1 MPSSPPWS
9 VLPPETGNLLRPY
22 LPRVVDDV
30 LGTIAAEVPSYARP
44 IEGRFGENLRLGVEV
59 ALTRF
64 LELPGTSAPALGA
77 DRAVYVRLG
86 AGELVEGRTLTA
98 LLTAYRIGARVAYR
112 HFTAL
117 ARGSGVTAEQL
128 LPLGEA
134 IFVYVDELS
143 AASAE
148 GYAAEQ
154 SARAGERDRLRR
166 ELAGLLLSGRA
177 DARLIGETAATAGWT
192 LPAAVAVITVPPG
205 NAEGLGTSLGVGAL
219 VATHGGRPVAVVPAD
234 SAAQSSWRALLTT
247 ALAGRYAVVGPA
259 RPWQQAPDSMRLAQL
274 ADRVAGPDREG
285 SALWISDNVVPL
297 LLGGDPG
304 LIEEL
309 AACRLAPLSAVRP
322 ATRERLAD
330 TLLAWLSHR
339 GERGRVALT
348 LHIHPQTVGYR
359 LGQLRTL
366 FGADL
371 DDPDIRFELELTL
384 RARRLTWR

>member
-1 MPSSPPWS
+1 M
-9 VLPPETGNLLRPY
+9 LPRETGDLLRPY
-22 LPRVVDDV
+22 LPIVVDDV
-30 LGTIAAEVPSYARP
+30 LATIAAEVPSYVRP

-64 LELPGTSAPALGA
+64 LDLPGTMAPALGA

-117 ARGSGVTAEQL
+117 ARRSGVSAEQL

-134 IFVYVDELS
+134 VFAYVDELS

-154 SARAGERDRLRR
+154 SARAGERDRMRR

-177 DARLIGETAATAGWT
+177 DARRVGEAAAAASWT
-192 LPAAVAVITVPPG
+192 LPAAVAVVMVAPTQ
-205 NAEGLGTSLGVGAL
+205 AEGLGTSLGVGAL
-219 VATHGGRPVAVVPAD
+219 VTTHSGRCAAVVPA
-234 SAAQSSWRALLTT
+234 ATGAEQAWRTLLAT
-247 ALAGRYAVVGPA
+247 ALTGRRAVVGPA
-259 RPWQQAPDSMRLAQL
+259 RPWQQAPESMRLALL
-274 ADRVAGPDREG
+274 ADRLAGTDREG
-285 SALWISDNVVPL
+285 APLWVADNVVPL
-297 LLGGDPG
+297 LLGGDPELLG
-304 LIEEL
+304 EL
-309 AACRLAPLSAVRP
+309 AAQRLAPLSALRP
-322 ATRERLAD
+322 AVRERLAD

-339 GERGRVALT
+339 GERARVAQT
-348 LHIHPQTVGYR
+348 LHVHSQTVGYR
-359 LGQLRTL
+359 LTQLRGL

-384 RARRLTWR
+384 RARRLSWR